1 MCILDGENEDLM
13 NGLLC
18 AKGIVFPV
26 FLIGFMGSGK
36 STLGSWLAARL
47 NVDFVDLDRLV
58 EASEGMPIPSIFA
71 QRGEEAFR
79 AAERRVLLGFCQEG
93 RRVVVSTGG
102 GAPCYQDNLWHMQ
115 RAGTTVYLQLA
126 AEVLAT
132 RLRGVQAER
141 PLLAGVLPED
151 LAGHVEAMLVARE
164 PYYSQA
170 NLVVEAGVGGIPDI
184 GEQVL
189 RQLLG

>member
-1 MCILDGENEDLM
+1 MCILDGENEELM
-13 NGLLC
+13 NGILSS
-18 AKGIVFPV
+18 KGIEFPI

-47 NVDFVDLDRLV
+47 HVDFVDLDRLV
-58 EASEGMPIPSIFA
+58 EAYEGMPIPAIFA

-79 AAERRVLLGFCQEG
+79 TAERRALLGFCQEG

-115 RAGTTVYLQLA
+115 RAGTTA
-126 AEVLAT
+126 AEELAT

-141 PLLAGVLPED
+141 PLLAGVLPEA
-151 LAGHVEAMLVARE
+151 LAGHVGTMLAARE

-170 NLVVEAGVGGIPDI
+170 DLVVEAGVGGIPDI
-184 GEQVL
+184 GAQVL
-189 RQLLG
+189 RLLQG

>member
-1 MCILDGENEDLM
+1 MCILDGENEALM
-13 NGLLC
+13 NGILSE
-18 AKGIVFPV
+18 KGIAFPI

-58 EASEGMPIPSIFA
+58 EAYEGMPIPLIFA

-79 AAERRVLLGFCQEG
+79 VAERRALLDFCQLG

-102 GAPCYQDNLWHMQ
+102 GAPCYRDNLLHMQ

-126 AEVLAT
+126 GCAGYRPNALCWRGCSL
-132 RLRGVQAER
+132 RLWQGMWGRCSRRVS
-141 PLLAGVLPED
+141 
-151 LAGHVEAMLVARE
+151 HTTAR
-164 PYYSQA
+164 
-170 NLVVEAGVGGIPDI
+170 
-184 GEQVL
+184 
-189 RQLLG
+189 RTWWWRLG

>member
-1 MCILDGENEDLM
+1 MCILDGENEALM
-13 NGLLC
+13 NGILSS
-18 AKGIVFPV
+18 KGIEFPI

-36 STLGSWLAARL
+36 STLGGWLAARL
-47 NVDFVDLDRLV
+47 HVDFVDLDRLV
-58 EASEGMPIPSIFA
+58 EAYEGMPIPAIFA

-79 AAERRVLLGFCQEG
+79 VAERRALLDFCQQG

-102 GAPCYQDNLWHMQ
+102 GAPCYRDNLLHMQ

-126 AEVLAT
+126 AEELAT

-141 PLLAGVLPED
+141 PLLAGVLPEA
-151 LAGHVEAMLVARE
+151 LAGHVGTMLAVRE

-170 NLVVEAGVGGIPDI
+170 DLVVEAGVGGIPDI

-189 RQLLG
+189 RLLLG

>member
-1 MCILDGENEDLM
+1 MCILDGENEELM
-13 NGLLC
+13 NGILSS
-18 AKGIVFPV
+18 KGIEFPI

-47 NVDFVDLDRLV
+47 HVDFVDLDRLV
-58 EASEGMPIPSIFA
+58 EAYEGMPIPAIFA

-79 AAERRVLLGFCQEG
+79 TAERRALLGFCQEG

-126 AEVLAT
+126 AEELAT

-141 PLLAGVLPED
+141 PLLAGVLPEA
-151 LAGHVEAMLVARE
+151 LAGHVGTMLAARE

-170 NLVVEAGVGGIPDI
+170 DLVVEAGVGGIPDI

-189 RQLLG
+189 RLLLG

>member
-1 MCILDGENEDLM
+1 M
-13 NGLLC
+13 
-18 AKGIVFPV
+18 
-26 FLIGFMGSGK
+26 
-36 STLGSWLAARL
+36 
-47 NVDFVDLDRLV
+47 
-58 EASEGMPIPSIFA
+58 
-71 QRGEEAFR
+71 
-79 AAERRVLLGFCQEG
+79 
-93 RRVVVSTGG
+93 VVSTGG

-132 RLRGVQAER
+132 RLREVQAER

>member
-1 MCILDGENEDLM
+1 M
-13 NGLLC
+13 NGILSE
-18 AKGIVFPV
+18 KGIAFPI

-47 NVDFVDLDRLV
+47 NVDFVDLDWLV
-58 EASEGMPIPSIFA
+58 EACEGMPIPLIFA

-79 AAERRVLLGFCQEG
+79 VAERRALLDFCQQG

-102 GAPCYQDNLWHMQ
+102 GAPCYRDNLLHMQ

-126 AEVLAT
+126 AEELAT

-141 PLLAGVLPED
+141 PLLAGVLPEA
-151 LAGHVEAMLVARE
+151 LAGHVGTMLAARE

-170 NLVVEAGVGGIPDI
+170 DLVVEAGVGGIPDI

-189 RQLLG
+189 RLLLG

>member
-1 MCILDGENEDLM
+1 M
-13 NGLLC
+13 NGILSE
-18 AKGIVFPV
+18 KGIAFPV

-58 EASEGMPIPSIFA
+58 EACEGMPIPLIFA

-79 AAERRVLLGFCQEG
+79 VAERRALLDFCQQG

-102 GAPCYQDNLWHMQ
+102 GAPCYRDNLLHMQ

-126 AEVLAT
+126 AEELAT

-141 PLLAGVLPED
+141 PLLAGVLPEA
-151 LAGHVEAMLVARE
+151 LAGHVGTMLAARE

-170 NLVVEAGVGGIPDI
+170 DLVVEAGVGGIPDI

-189 RQLLG
+189 RLLLG